1 MPPRKMV
8 MINDF
13 YKKPKSKFWEG
24 YARFKN
30 WHTTKWNI
38 FFHFLTSIIQ
48 FYFFYLF
55 LFTFNFYYILGMIL
69 IPYIT
74 DGIGHL
80 CEKNLR
86 IVLIMS
92 KLTKSSNSAGIN
104 PFFNFLYKIILGL
117 EKTYKTILK

>member
-1 MPPRKMV
+1 MV

-13 YKKPKSKFWEG
+13 YKKPNSDFWKG
-24 YARFKN
+24 YELFKH

-38 FFHFLTSIIQ
+38 FFHFLTAIIQ
-48 FYFFYLF
+48 SAFFCLF

-69 IPYIT
+69 IHYIT

-80 CEKNLR
+80 CEKNFR

-92 KLTKSSNSAGIN
+92 KLAKSSNAIGTN
-104 PFFNFLYKIILGL
+104 PLYNYLFKIILGFQ
-117 EKTYKTILK
+117 TIYKTIKK